1 MLKILF
7 ASSEVQPLI
16 KTGGLAD
23 VSGALPVALKKMRH
37 DVRVIMPAYGDTLK
51 KTKRAQRIT
60 TLQLPG
66 IPGEVTILKKK
77 LPDSTV
83 EVYFVDYAPAFQRS
97 GNPYVNTEGEPW
109 HDNAER
115 FALFCRSV
123 CEVAQDRAG
132 LNWKPDIVHCNDW
145 QTGLVPALLQTESS
159 RPATIFTIHNL
170 AYQGLFP
177 QQTFGYLGL
186 PDQLWSPE
194 ALEFHHQLSFIKGGI
209 VFADRVNTVSPR
221 YAQEI
226 QTAEFGY
233 GLEGLLAHRS
243 ANLSGIINGIDDQE
257 WNPANDPHL
266 KSTYTLE
273 TIAQKKSNKEFLQT
287 SFDLPVNPDALLL
300 GFIGRLVDQ
309 KGVDLIIKLIPQ
321 LDNLPVQ
328 LVILGSGDHTLE
340 RSLKEHA
347 TKHGTTIKC
356 HIGYNEALSHQ
367 IEGGC
372 DVFLM
377 PSRFEPCGLN
387 QLYSL
392 RYGTIPIVNN
402 VGGLADS
409 VTDLNEQY
417 GNLNVATGFIMKQ
430 TSSEALYTQIVKAI
444 NIYQDPNKW
453 LQLMKNGMNKDFSWA
468 RSANDYITLY
478 DSALSDKLKVS
489 ASAAAEAQTTS
500 LT

>member
-23 VSGALPVALKKMRH
+23 VSGALPIALKNLRH
-37 DVRVIMPAYGDTLK
+37 DVRIIMPAYGDTLK
-51 KTKRAQRIT
+51 KIKRTQRVAAVE
-60 TLQLPG
+60 LPG

-77 LPDSTV
+77 LPDTSV
-83 EVYFVDYAPAFQRS
+83 EVYFVDYAPAFQRG
-97 GNPYVNTEGEPW
+97 GNPYVNSEGNPW

-123 CEVAQDRAG
+123 CEVAKNRIG
-132 LNWKPDIVHCNDW
+132 LSWQPDIVHCNDW
-145 QTGLVPALLQTESS
+145 QTGLVPALLQTEVT
-159 RPATIFTIHNL
+159 RPATVFTIHNL

-221 YAQEI
+221 YAREI

-233 GLEGLLAHRS
+233 GLEGLLKHRS
-243 ANLSGIINGIDDQE
+243 AKLSGIINGIDEEE
-257 WNPANDPHL
+257 WNPAQDPHL
-266 KSTYTLE
+266 KLPYTLE
-273 TIAQKKSNKEFLQT
+273 TLAQKKTNKQFLQT
-287 SFDLPVNPDALLL
+287 SFELPADPNTLLL
-300 GFIGRLVDQ
+300 GFIGRMVDQ

-328 LVILGSGDHTLE
+328 LVMLGSGDHKLE
-340 RSLKEHA
+340 RTVKELASH
-347 TKHGTTIKC
+347 HSSTIKC
-356 HIGYNEALSHQ
+356 HIGYDETLSHQ
-367 IEGGC
+367 IEAGC

-392 RYGTIPIVNN
+392 RYGTVPIVNN

-409 VTDLNEQY
+409 VADLNDQHD
-417 GNLNVATGFIMKQ
+417 NLDVATGFIMKQ
-430 TSSEALYTQIVKAI
+430 TTSDALYTQIVKAL
-444 NIYQDPNKW
+444 NVYQDQSKW
-453 LQLMKNGMNKDFSWA
+453 SRLVGNGMSKDFSWA
-468 RSANDYITLY
+468 RSANDYIELY
-478 DSALSDKLKVS
+478 ETALLDNTKINLPLKIV
-489 ASAAAEAQTTS
+489 
-500 LT
+500 

>member
-23 VSGALPVALKKMRH
+23 VSGALPIALKKMRH
-37 DVRVIMPAYGDTLK
+37 DVRVIMPAYGDTIK
-51 KTKRAQRIT
+51 KIKRTQRIA
-60 TLQLPG
+60 TLNLPG
-66 IPGEVTILKKK
+66 IPGDITILKKK
-77 LPDSTV
+77 LPDSNV
-83 EVYFVDYAPAFQRS
+83 EVYFVDYPAAFQRS
-97 GNPYVNTEGEPW
+97 GNPYTNTEGNPW

-115 FALFCRSV
+115 FALFCRSIT
-123 CEVAQDRAG
+123 EVALNRAG
-132 LNWKPDIVHCNDW
+132 LDWQPDVVHCNDW
-145 QTGLVPALLQTESS
+145 QTGLVPALLSMETTC
-159 RPATIFTIHNL
+159 PATVFTIHNL

-186 PDQLWSPE
+186 PDALWSPD

-221 YAQEI
+221 YAREI
-226 QTAEFGY
+226 QTPEFGY
-233 GLEGLLAHRS
+233 GLEGLLTHRS
-243 ANLSGIINGIDDQE
+243 GKLSGIINGIDEQE
-257 WNPANDPHL
+257 WNPGNDPHL
-266 KSTYTLE
+266 KSPYTLE
-273 TIAQKKSNKEFLQT
+273 TITQKKPNKEFLQT
-287 SFDLPVNPDALLL
+287 SFDFPAKPDALLL

-321 LDNLPVQ
+321 MDNLPVQ
-328 LVILGSGDHTLE
+328 LVILGSGDHVLE
-340 RSLKEHA
+340 RKLKELA
-347 TKHGTTIKC
+347 TQHSDTIKC
-356 HIGYNEALSHQ
+356 HIGYDETLSHQ
-367 IEGGC
+367 IEAGC

-417 GNLNVATGFIMKQ
+417 GNLDVASGFIMKQ
-430 TSSEALYTQIVKAI
+430 TSSEALYMQIVKAI
-444 NIYQDPNKW
+444 NVYQDQDKW
-453 LQLMKNGMNKDFSWA
+453 SRLMKNGMSKDFSWT
-468 RSANDYITLY
+468 RSANEYVNLY
-478 DSALSDKLKVS
+478 NTALADRVTTDQPPPGKV
-489 ASAAAEAQTTS
+489 
-500 LT
+500 

>member
-1 MLKILF
+1 MKILF

-23 VSGALPVALKKMRH
+23 VSGALPIALKKMRH
-37 DVRVIMPAYGDTLK
+37 DVRIIMPAYGDTLK
-51 KTKRAQRIT
+51 KAKRTQRIAE
-60 TLQLPG
+60 LELPG
-66 IPGEVTILKKK
+66 ILGEITILKKK
-77 LPDSTV
+77 LPDSNV
-83 EVYFVDYAPAFQRS
+83 DVYFVDYPPAFQRG
-97 GNPYVNTEGEPW
+97 GNPYLNSEGEPW

-123 CEVAQDRAG
+123 CEVAQNRAG
-132 LNWKPDIVHCNDW
+132 LNWQPDIVHCNDW
-145 QTGLVPALLQTESS
+145 QTGLVPALLQIEST

-177 QQTFGYLGL
+177 QQTYGYLGL

-194 ALEFHHQLSFIKGGI
+194 ALEFHNQLSFIKGGI

-221 YAQEI
+221 YAREI

-233 GLEGLLAHRS
+233 GLEGLLTHRS
-243 ANLSGIINGIDDQE
+243 AKLSGIINGIDEQE

-266 KSTYTLE
+266 KSPYSLE
-273 TIAQKKSNKEFLQT
+273 SVAQKKPNKVFLQT
-287 SFDLPVNPDALLL
+287 SFDLPVDPDALLL

-309 KGVDLIIKLIPQ
+309 KGVDLIIKLIPA

-328 LVILGSGDHTLE
+328 LVILGSGDHKLE
-340 RSLKEHA
+340 RSLKELA
-347 TKHGTTIKC
+347 TQHSTTIKC
-356 HIGYNEALSHQ
+356 HIGYDETLSHQ
-367 IEGGC
+367 IEAGC

-409 VTDLNEQY
+409 VTDLNEQF
-417 GNLNVATGFIMKQ
+417 GNLDVATGFVMKQ
-430 TSSEALYTQIVKAI
+430 TTHEALYTQIVKAI
-444 NIYQDPNKW
+444 NVYQDQNKW
-453 LQLMKNGMNKDFSWA
+453 SQLVRNGMSKDFSWS

-478 DSALSDKLKVS
+478 DTALADKKN
-489 ASAAAEAQTTS
+489 AEKTKADLPS
-500 LT
+500 PEKG